1 MPLNSNA
8 IGGIVAGCI
17 ICMLIIIC
25 GVFLVRKLQE
35 KSRKSSIESQTSVDV
50 STVFSPTS
58 NHDQPFEPFGR
69 TPSLLRPQLPP
80 EWNNMQLHSVDG
92 SQKEVLHTRPT
103 SWVYHGRRLRTT
115 LPFVFGEK
123 TRAVL
128 SENVQDPTEA
138 TREFSR
144 NKLIS
149 RSLPP
154 IPTATAN
161 MSPLLEAL
169 LEHQRKRHHHSN
181 NSAAGFLDLSVASE
195 HIYEEPVF
203 SESTESP
210 LSSTLASHSVHNR
223 SADRLHF
230 QAATQNSPRSAVFSN
245 WMRES
250 LVDRRRQSPSGILP
264 PSFKSNIPEVPDVP
278 ISDQSREAG
287 PWEQSAHHERFPSS
301 SSLLLSPNLLE
312 GQTQRVRDD
321 FGPLQVRDPEE
332 WNAMNS
338 FQCSTNS
345 GLNGNRSVSS
355 CVPGCAMLNLD
366 NLPNGTSV

>member
-1 MPLNSNA
+1 M
-8 IGGIVAGCI
+8 
-17 ICMLIIIC
+17 
-25 GVFLVRKLQE
+25 RKLQE

-50 STVFSPTS
+50 STVFSTS
-58 NHDQPFEPFGR
+58 NHDQSFEQFGR
-69 TPSLLRPQLPP
+69 APSLRRPQLPP

-92 SQKEVLHTRPT
+92 SQKEVLHSRPT

-123 TRAVL
+123 TRAIL
-128 SENVQDPTEA
+128 SENVQDSAEA
-138 TREFSR
+138 TQEFSR
-144 NKLIS
+144 NKLIY

-181 NSAAGFLDLSVASE
+181 NSAAGFLDLSIASE

-210 LSSTLASHSVHNR
+210 LSLTLASRSMHNR
-223 SADRLHF
+223 SVDRPHF

-250 LVDRRRQSPSGILP
+250 LVDRCRQSPSGILP

-278 ISDQSREAG
+278 ISDQSSEAV
-287 PWEQSAHHERFPSS
+287 PWEQSAHERFPSS

-321 FGPLQVRDPEE
+321 FGLLQVREPE

>member
-1 MPLNSNA
+1 M
-8 IGGIVAGCI
+8 AGCI

-25 GVFLVRKLQE
+25 GVFIVRKLQE

-50 STVFSPTS
+50 STVFSTS
-58 NHDQPFEPFGR
+58 NHDQSFDQFAR
-69 TPSLLRPQLPP
+69 TPSLPRPQLPP
-80 EWNNMQLHSVDG
+80 EWDNMQLRNVDG

-115 LPFVFGEK
+115 LPFAFGEK
-123 TRAVL
+123 PRVIL
-128 SENVQDPTEA
+128 SDSVQESTEVMQ
-138 TREFSR
+138 EFSR
-144 NKLIS
+144 NKLIY

-154 IPTATAN
+154 IPTAAAN

-169 LEHQRKRHHHSN
+169 LEHQRKRHHHPN
-181 NSAAGFLDLSVASE
+181 NSPAGFLDLSIASE

-203 SESTESP
+203 SESADSP
-210 LSSTLASHSVHNR
+210 LSLTPASHSMHSR
-223 SADRLHF
+223 SVAPSHF
-230 QAATQNSPRSAVFSN
+230 QAVTQNSPRSVAFSN
-245 WMRES
+245 WMRDP
-250 LVDRRRQSPSGILP
+250 LVDRCHQSPSGILP

-278 ISDQSREAG
+278 ISDQSSEAG
-287 PWEQSAHHERFPSS
+287 PWEQSAHEQFPSS

-312 GQTQRVRDD
+312 RVRDD
-321 FGPLQVRDPEE
+321 FGLSQMREPE